1 MNNTDKL
8 LRALIDAL
16 GFDVEKIITHNETP
30 ITKQM
35 GELKIFQGRSNS
47 NGDDG
52 LVTVGNHGPYK
63 RGDDECYYLDGGTD
77 IDYKVTKKK
86 PQVCFDVDSPEWNAI
101 VTFVLNQADDIEHGI
116 EGYGDLKP
124 MLDYFNR
131 NCINETKL

>member
-1 MNNTDKL
+1 MSNTDKL

-16 GFDVEKIITHNETP
+16 GFKVESGDINAGDLIDNSRSSGVYS
-30 ITKQM
+30 TKEINQ
-35 GELKIFQGRSNS
+35 LYPNKHI
-47 NGDDG
+47 
-52 LVTVGNHGPYK
+52 VTEHFGGNWIVSEPS
-63 RGDDECYYLDGGTD
+63 